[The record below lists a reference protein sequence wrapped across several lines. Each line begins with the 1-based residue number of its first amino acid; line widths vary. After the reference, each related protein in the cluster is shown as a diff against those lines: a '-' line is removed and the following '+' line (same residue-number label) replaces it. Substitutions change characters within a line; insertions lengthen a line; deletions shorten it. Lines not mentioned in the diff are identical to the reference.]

1 MVSFR
6 SLALI
11 VAVGYVSAQ
20 EISTLDPCAKTCLDK
35 ANELF
40 NQFSCAAGDIFCM
53 CPKGDWKNAIN
64 DCAKAACPA
73 DYAPTVTNAVNALCA
88 TAAPPPPPAAAV
100 PTTSAP
106 PPPAAEPTTTP
117 PATTAPP
124 TSSSS
129 PSPSSTSQTEAAKLS
144 NTSTAPSTSS
154 TSTPTKSTPTGA
166 STTSAA
172 PTSTTEPA
180 AAIGGMTTATK
191 IGVGVGVTAAIAAL
205 IGAGVFFILRR
216 RQQSRNIGGA
226 KHWKISEPMPSPS
239 SRHYENDD
247 FGQSY
252 ETGLSD
258 LEMKSRRY
266 EDMVPRQK
274 PRQMV

>member
-1 MVSFR
+1 MVR
-6 SLALI
+6 ML
-11 VAVGYVSAQ
+11 
-20 EISTLDPCAKTCLDK
+20 
-35 ANELF
+35 
-40 NQFSCAAGDIFCM
+40 
-53 CPKGDWKNAIN
+53 
-64 DCAKAACPA
+64 
-73 DYAPTVTNAVNALCA
+73 TNVQ
-88 TAAPPPPPAAAV
+88 
-100 PTTSAP
+100 SS
-106 PPPAAEPTTTP
+106 TTP
-117 PATTAPP
+117 A
-124 TSSSS
+124 
-129 PSPSSTSQTEAAKLS
+129 
-144 NTSTAPSTSS
+144 
-154 TSTPTKSTPTGA
+154 TKSTPTKA
-166 STTSAA
+166 PTTTAA

-180 AAIGGMTTATK
+180 AAVGGAGMTTATK

-205 IGAGVFFILRR
+205 IGAAVFFILRR